1 MTDSYKVGYSVDALD
16 DLREIYSYIAN
27 ELLVPET
34 ASAQLSRIRKE
45 VRSLD
50 FMPARYAFSNEYK
63 KIHDVDEFDN
73 NWYEYVEF
81 GTTNPLTIL
90 LQRNGFS
97 RESATFIKKHKN
109 EYVVHDGSTD
119 ELRLRLSLLN
129 CGNTSVMTEAASIR
143 CNAPKLF
150 LEEED

>member
-34 ASAQLSRIRKE
+34 ASTQLSRIRKE

-50 FMPARYAFSNEYK
+50 FMPARY
-63 KIHDVDEFDN
+63 
-73 NWYEYVEF
+73 
-81 GTTNPLTIL
+81 T
-90 LQRNGFS
+90 
-97 RESATFIKKHKN
+97 
-109 EYVVHDGSTD
+109 
-119 ELRLRLSLLN
+119 LLN
-129 CGNTSVMTEAASIR
+129 CGNTSVMIEAASIR
-143 CNAPKLF
+143 FNAPKLF

>member
-34 ASAQLSRIRKE
+34 ASTQLSRIRKE

-50 FMPARYAFSNEYK
+50 FMPARY
-63 KIHDVDEFDN
+63 
-73 NWYEYVEF
+73 
-81 GTTNPLTIL
+81 T
-90 LQRNGFS
+90 
-97 RESATFIKKHKN
+97 
-109 EYVVHDGSTD
+109 
-119 ELRLRLSLLN
+119 LLN

-143 CNAPKLF
+143 FNAPKLF
-150 LEEED
+150 LEEDA

>member
-1 MTDSYKVGYSVDALD
+1 MIDSYKVGYSVDALD

-34 ASAQLSRIRKE
+34 ASTQLSRIRKE

-50 FMPARYAFSNEYK
+50 FMPARY
-63 KIHDVDEFDN
+63 
-73 NWYEYVEF
+73 
-81 GTTNPLTIL
+81 T
-90 LQRNGFS
+90 
-97 RESATFIKKHKN
+97 
-109 EYVVHDGSTD
+109 
-119 ELRLRLSLLN
+119 LLN

-143 CNAPKLF
+143 FNAPKLF